1 MKKPDAI
8 TEIRKETFRE
18 QIWPL
23 SASELIYCGR
33 ATTAKLAGYGIYT
46 IGQVAGSDPDFLRR
60 LLGVNGVSLWR
71 YANGVDQSRVMHKDF
86 ISPVKTIGHGLTCIS
101 DLVNNEE
108 VWKVML
114 ALCQDIGHRLRVHDL
129 SAQGVQISLRENNL
143 HSSQFQCKLP
153 FRTQLPSE
161 IGAAAFRLF
170 QERYRWSNNVRAVTV
185 RAIDLVPQND
195 PNQLSIFVDATKM
208 AQRERLEDAIES
220 LRDRF
225 GKCAVTYVIL
235 LGDLKM
241 PNYGRHTVTM
251 PGLMYS

>member
-161 IGAAAFRLF
+161 IGASAFRLF

-225 GKCAVTYVIL
+225 GKCAVTYGIL

-241 PNYGRHTVTM
+241 PNDGRHTVKM